1 MTSYNINLL
10 LNNDQITSNSILWYS
25 ADFCKPCKKVHEILN
40 ELIESYNITNNEL
53 NIYKINF
60 DSELENVKLKSD
72 ISKLPTLIILDE
84 NLEEINRYNG
94 ADPDKIKEFISNF
107 GELIIKTTDDF

>member
-25 ADFCKPCKKVHEILN
+25 AEFCKPCKKVHKILN

-60 DSELENVKLKSD
+60 DSELENIKLKSD
-72 ISKLPTLIILDE
+72 ISKLIILDE
-84 NLEEINRYNG
+84 NPKEINRYNG
-94 ADPDKIKEFISNF
+94 ADPDKIKEFISNY
-107 GELIIKTTDDF
+107 K